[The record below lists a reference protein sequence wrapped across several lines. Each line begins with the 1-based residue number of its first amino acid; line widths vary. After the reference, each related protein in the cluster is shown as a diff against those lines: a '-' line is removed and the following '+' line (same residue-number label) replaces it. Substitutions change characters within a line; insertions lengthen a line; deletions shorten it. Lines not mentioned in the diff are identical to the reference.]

1 MADVF
6 ISYASQDR
14 DRVKPLAEALKSH
27 GFKVW
32 WDRSLAAGQDY
43 AQIIERELKTAK
55 AVIVVWSNASA
66 ASSFVRDEAG
76 RARDEGRLVPVM
88 LDPIAIPL
96 GFGAF
101 QAEDFTRWN
110 GAARAPQVD
119 LLEEVLRAKLEGRD
133 IDGKKIA
140 ERRRRVA
147 GRVRLVW
154 LLTVL
159 ALIVAI
165 AVGGKYFFTPPQHHA
180 TQQDLRAQL
189 LQLLAE
195 GKLTPAQA
203 AQLAQNMGLE
213 NAALGSSSSSAPSSS
228 NAQVA
233 ESDQSR
239 AAPSLSESSASGSS
253 AGPSTGGAIL
263 QPASDEQFNQDAQ
276 AAYRTAITSLLT
288 HPDPSVRQAALD
300 LSNPSK
306 RDAAI
311 QTLTAYAQAHPDDP
325 QAANMLL
332 AAAAV
337 GEANGASDSDTL
349 EAAVNAAPQNPAAWR
364 MLSRWYRRSG
374 QTQQAQAAATVSQG
388 IELQT
393 QGNTNAAEA
402 QLQQALPNLASARL
416 RAPIAS
422 QLGHIAERRGD
433 FSSASARYAQAYS
446 LREQMVR
453 DKPSAAANQNV
464 QADAQSLIIA
474 LNRSGRTQ
482 EACQQLKQAQEAHD
496 VAAPD
501 QATLDQCQHLL
512 QAPLRARVGL
522 SPALRRNAIELR
534 QTPATTP

>member
-1 MADVF
+1 MTDVF

-14 DRVKPLAEALKSH
+14 DRVKPLAEALKSR
-27 GFKVW
+27 GFNVW

-66 ASSFVRDEAG
+66 ASTFVRDEAG

-101 QAEDFTRWN
+101 QAEDFTHWN
-110 GAARAPQVD
+110 GAARAPQVG

-147 GRVRLVW
+147 GRVRLVS

-165 AVGGKYFFTPPQHHA
+165 AVGGKYFLTPEQHHA
-180 TQQDLRAQL
+180 TQQDLQAQL

-213 NAALGSSSSSAPSSS
+213 NAALGSSSASAPSASD
-228 NAQVA
+228 AQVA
-233 ESDQSR
+233 DSEQSR
-239 AAPSLSESSASGSS
+239 AAPSLAAGSS
-253 AGPSTGGAIL
+253 AGPSTQDASL
-263 QPASDEQFNQDAQ
+263 QPASDEQFNEDAQ
-276 AAYRTAITSLLT
+276 TAYRSAITSLLT
-288 HPDPSVRQAALD
+288 HPDASVRQAALD

-306 RDAAI
+306 RAAAI

-325 QAANMLL
+325 QGANMLL
-332 AAAAV
+332 VAAAV

-388 IELQT
+388 IELQK
-393 QGNTNAAEA
+393 QGNSDAAEA

-512 QAPLRARVGL
+512 RAPLRARVGL